1 MVDNFLDSFNEH
13 AESLREERKRDDF
26 DNLQHSLSG
35 VETGQQVRHGLNKDT
50 SGSIFGNKRKSISDQ
65 IRETLDWLLLNNPA
79 YLQAHEA
86 AMTSLRSAETTV
98 TNALDRLL
106 SNLKKE
112 QTIFNGM
119 LERAATLP
127 DGQKVFRDAEGQVK
141 TLDGEIIDNDLAGT
155 IQWRGDEPSYE
166 EITQQKTHVDDLKEG
181 INEVRG
187 IETELGGIRGELT
200 NNEKPPT
207 LERTDEL
214 KERIGELQ
222 SKATETVI
230 KATKDKIDAD
240 VSASIQNDDS
250 VGTVIPKMPKQ

>member
-1 MVDNFLDSFNEH
+1 MDNFLDSFNEH

-35 VETGQQVRHGLNKDT
+35 VETGQQARHGLNKDT
-50 SGSIFGNKRKSISDQ
+50 SGSVFGDKRKTITEQ
-65 IRETLDWLLLNNPA
+65 TRETLEWLLLNNPVYA
-79 YLQAHEA
+79 GAHEA
-86 AMTSLRSAETTV
+86 AMISLRSAETTV

-106 SNLKKE
+106 SNLEKE
-112 QTIFNGM
+112 QSIFEEM
-119 LERAATLP
+119 LERAASLP
-127 DGQKVFRDAEGQVK
+127 DGRKVFRDIQGQVK
-141 TLDGEIIDNDLAGT
+141 TLDGEIIDKDLAAT

-166 EITQQKTHVDDLKEG
+166 DIIQQKTHVDDLQEG

-200 NNEKPPT
+200 NNEKPST

-250 VGTVIPKMPKQ
+250 VATVIPKMPKQ

>member
-1 MVDNFLDSFNEH
+1 MDNFLNSFNEH
-13 AESLREERKRDDF
+13 AESLREERKQDDF

-35 VETGQQVRHGLNKDT
+35 VQTGQQTRHGLSKDT
-50 SGSIFGNKRKSISDQ
+50 SGSVFGDKRKSITEQ
-65 IRETLDWLLLNNPA
+65 IRETLEWLLLNNQA
-79 YLQAHEA
+79 YAEAHEA

-98 TNALDRLL
+98 TNALESLL
-106 SNLKKE
+106 ANLERE
-112 QTIFNGM
+112 QAIFNGM
-119 LERAATLP
+119 LERASTLP
-127 DGQKVFRDAEGQVK
+127 DGQKVFRDAEGLVK

-187 IETELGGIRGELT
+187 IEAELGGIRGELT

-207 LERTDEL
+207 LERADEL

-222 SKATETVI
+222 EQTKSRLNSDLGGSIKNENNEKVGFSLSAAKA
-230 KATKDKIDAD
+230 
-240 VSASIQNDDS
+240 
-250 VGTVIPKMPKQ
+250 IPSMSSN